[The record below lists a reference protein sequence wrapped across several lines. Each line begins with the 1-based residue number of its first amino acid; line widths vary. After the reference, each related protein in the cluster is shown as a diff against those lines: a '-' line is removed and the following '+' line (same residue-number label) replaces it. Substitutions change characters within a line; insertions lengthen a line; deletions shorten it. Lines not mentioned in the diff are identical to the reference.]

1 MSNFAPTPS
10 YVHGSSEAQQGNPPA
25 HTVVDLSTVVV
36 PAEALYALDESYHA
50 MAICLLMQVGTE
62 FSRQFYF
69 VLTQQPSLAHRFY
82 TDGSSLTHSTGGSGF
97 TVFGQTVRM
106 QPRCTEQGV
115 HYNLLQRL

>member
-1 MSNFAPTPS
+1 MSNFASTAN

-25 HTVVDLSTVVV
+25 HTVVDLPLFVVT
-36 PAEALYALDESYHA
+36 AEALYALVESYYG

-82 TDGSSLTHSTGGSGF
+82 TDGSSLTHSTGGAGV
-97 TVFGQTVRM
+97 TVFGQTVRV
-106 QPRCTEQGV
+106 QPQCTELGL
-115 HYNLLQRL
+115 HCNLL